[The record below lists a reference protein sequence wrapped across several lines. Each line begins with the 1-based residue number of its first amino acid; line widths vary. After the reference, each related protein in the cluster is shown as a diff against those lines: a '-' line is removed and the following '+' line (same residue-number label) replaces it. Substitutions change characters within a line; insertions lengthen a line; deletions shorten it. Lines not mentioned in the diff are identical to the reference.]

1 MTRMFVA
8 VIPPESVIEDLEAF
22 VGPRREATPFRWTQP
37 EQWHLTLAFSAD
49 VPDRSYDDLV
59 DRLGRA
65 ARKRRPVEA
74 RIAGGGA
81 FPNVARAKVVYAGV
95 QTHAEPG
102 PETGAE
108 ELRRMATGAR
118 AAVARSGA
126 EVDGQRF
133 RPHLTLARV
142 HRPVEATKF
151 VHLLDAYASPTWTV
165 DELALVASHL
175 GEGPR
180 NRARHE
186 VVETFS
192 LGRAGSGPA
201 PADAPPRGR

>member
-1 MTRMFVA
+1 MFVA
-8 VIPPESVIEDLEAF
+8 VVPPDDVIEDLEEF
-22 VGPRREATPFRWTQP
+22 VAPRREATPFRWTQP
-37 EQWHLTLAFSAD
+37 EQWHLTLAFSGE

-65 ARKRRPVEA
+65 ARKRHPVEA

-81 FPNVARAKVVYAGV
+81 FPQVGRARVLYAGV
-95 QTHAEPG
+95 ESEQ
-102 PETGAE
+102 E

-118 AAVARSGA
+118 AAVAKSGA
-126 EVDGQRF
+126 ETDGQRF
-133 RPHLTLARV
+133 TPHVTLARI
-142 HRPVEATKF
+142 HRPIDASRF
-151 VHLLDAYASPTWTV
+151 VRLLDAYTGPTWSIE
-165 DELALVASHL
+165 ELALVASYL

-192 LGRAGSGPA
+192 LGRAGSDRA

>member
-8 VIPPESVIEDLEAF
+8 VVPPESVVEDLEEF
-22 VGPRREATPFRWTQP
+22 VGPRRGEVPFRWTQP
-37 EQWHLTLAFSAD
+37 DQWHLTLAFSSE

-65 ARKRRPVEA
+65 ARKRSPVEA

-81 FPNVARAKVVYAGV
+81 FPHVARAKIIYAGV
-95 QTHAEPG
+95 
-102 PETGAE
+102 ETDAE

-118 AAVARSGA
+118 AAVAKSGA

-133 RPHLTLARV
+133 KPHLTLARIN
-142 HRPVEATKF
+142 RPVEASRF
-151 VHLLDAYASPTWTV
+151 VRLLDAYDGPTWTV
-165 DELALVASHL
+165 DEIALVASYL
-175 GEGPR
+175 GQGPR

>member
-8 VIPPESVIEDLEAF
+8 VIPPESVIEHLEEFIA
-22 VGPRREATPFRWTQP
+22 PRRGEVPFRWTQP
-37 EQWHLTLAFSAD
+37 EQWHLTLAFSGD

-65 ARKRRPVEA
+65 ARKRSPVVA
-74 RIAGGGA
+74 RLAGGGA
-81 FPNVARAKVVYAGV
+81 FPNVGRAKIVYAGV
-95 QTHAEPG
+95 
-102 PETGAE
+102 ETDVE
-108 ELRRMATGAR
+108 EMRRMATGAR
-118 AAVARSGA
+118 AAVAKSGA

-133 RPHLTLARV
+133 RPHLTLARIG
-142 HRPVEATKF
+142 RPVEASRF
-151 VHLLDAYASPTWTV
+151 VRLLDAYAGPSWTV
-165 DELALVASHL
+165 NELALVASYL
-175 GEGPR
+175 GQGPR

-201 PADAPPRGR
+201 PAAAPPRGR